1 MCLGPAAA
9 AVDMREFMDYVH
21 SSFYDATGWDR
32 DNTYAALNATS
43 DGTLALLNQ
52 LPETELTML

>member
-1 MCLGPAAA
+1 
-9 AVDMREFMDYVH
+9 MREFMDYVH